1 MSARMQVKHL
11 WSSWLSTKLVIVS
24 LLFGG
29 VAGCAPVV
37 SPATPTLLP
46 DPSPTVP
53 IEATMP
59 PEWETYTSQSCEYAI
74 SYPPEMQVTN
84 EGVYSRTLGFKLANP
99 DEGARNFIYVSV
111 IFKEFQD
118 GSGEGVYNYEPAEAE
133 ILLNMQVG
141 ESKSLRDDPNTAQ
154 FFTYARKPDTPIGD
168 YPAKTYENTQ
178 LFEFPMGTKE
188 IRYYLSVNQCTYLI
202 GGYMDTTG
210 SNQLGAITEDLF
222 SQIVSTFRL
231 VP

>member
-1 MSARMQVKHL
+1 M
-11 WSSWLSTKLVIVS
+11 I
-24 LLFGG
+24 
-29 VAGCAPVV
+29 P
-37 SPATPTLLP
+37 
-46 DPSPTVP
+46 
-53 IEATMP
+53 
-59 PEWETYTSQSCEYAI
+59 
-74 SYPPEMQVTN
+74 
-84 EGVYSRTLGFKLANP
+84 
-99 DEGARNFIYVSV
+99 
-111 IFKEFQD
+111 KEFQS
-118 GSGEGVYNYEPAEAE
+118 GGGEGAYNYDPAEAE

-154 FFTYARKPDTPIGD
+154 FFTYARKPDTTIGD